1 MLAKLNRKLF
11 ILALFSKILLG
22 AENNRH
28 GSDYAFLFLM
38 TMTPYFSSAT
48 YTIEDDEGIDI
59 DMSIGRF
66 PLSLTLI
73 DSKNFFLELEAEYA
87 YQTTKASYPTF
98 LDPGEYVDSK
108 WDTYGFGLGLLYNY
122 KISTHMLLR
131 PNIRYAFGNLQNNT
145 RYHGSLTKQIADQL
159 DESHLFNWESNATIL
174 NIGLGWTYFFEML
187 DYTSNLRID
196 VNRVNVD
203 SFNEDNEDVKFSE
216 QANMAA
222 LRTDLVFP
230 TGVKF
235 WEEDLNLVV
244 LLGTN
249 YFFGENRRTLGYTKS
264 YQAAIVIPF
273 PVKWEQKI
281 LFDLK
286 LGYQWLWAERM
297 NGTCLIFG
305 IDLN

>member
-1 MLAKLNRKLF
+1 MVVKLNRRLI
-11 ILALFSKILLG
+11 ILAFFCKILLA

-38 TMTPYFSSAT
+38 TMSPYFTSAN

-59 DMSIGRF
+59 DLSIGRF
-66 PLSLTLI
+66 PFSLILFENKH
-73 DSKNFFLELEAEYA
+73 SFLELEAEYA

-98 LDPGEYVDSK
+98 PDPTEYVNSE
-108 WDTYGFGLGLLYNY
+108 WVTHGFGLGLLYNF
-122 KISTHMLLR
+122 KISTDMLLR
-131 PNIRYAFGNLQNNT
+131 SNIRYALGNLQNDT

-159 DESHLFNWESNATIL
+159 QESHLFNWKSNATIL

-187 DYTSNLRID
+187 EYTSNLRVD
-196 VNRVNVD
+196 VNRAYID
-203 SFNEDNEDVKFSE
+203 SFNEDNEGVKFNE

-222 LRTDLVFP
+222 LRTDLLFP
-230 TGVKF
+230 TGIKF
-235 WEEDLNLVV
+235 WEENLNLVA
-244 LLGTN
+244 LLGMN
-249 YFFGENRRTLGYTKS
+249 YFFGENRKTLGYTAS

-273 PVKWEQKI
+273 PIKWGQEI

-286 LGYQWLWAERM
+286 LGYQLLWAERM

-305 IDLN
+305 IGLK